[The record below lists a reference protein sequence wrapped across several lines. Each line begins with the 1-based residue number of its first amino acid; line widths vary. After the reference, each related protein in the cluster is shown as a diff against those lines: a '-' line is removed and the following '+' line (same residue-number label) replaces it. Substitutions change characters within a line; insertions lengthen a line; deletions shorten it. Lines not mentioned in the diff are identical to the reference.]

1 MAVRH
6 GAGVALLPTYAP
18 IVSHSLV
25 HVAREYSFPRDIWLA
40 FHPHAADFD
49 HVRKVIDWVRDAFDN
64 SRYPWFRE
72 EFISP
77 AEVEEIA
84 LERGLSPMFA
94 AFKE

>member
-1 MAVRH
+1 MT
-6 GAGVALLPTYAP
+6 LLPTYAP